1 MEVICRFSSP
11 FSVAV
16 PPFPGATNTFCTLGL
31 CAIFQAIACSR
42 PPEPMTRIFMSVAE
56 MPHAGEHHGDAALVG
71 RGDDFRVAHA
81 AAGLDDRC
89 GTGVNHGIEAVAE
102 GEEGVRRHDRAADRK
117 PG

>member
-16 PPFPGATNTFCTLGL
+16 PPFPGATNTFCTFGL

-56 MPHAGEHHGDAALVG
+56 VPYAGEYHGDTALFR
-71 RGDDFRVAHA
+71 RGDHLRVTHA
-81 AAGLDDRC
+81 AAGLDHGR
-89 GTGVNHGIEAVAE
+89 GAGVNYRVQPVAE
-102 GEEGVRRHDRAADRK
+102 WEESVRRDY
-117 PG
+117 